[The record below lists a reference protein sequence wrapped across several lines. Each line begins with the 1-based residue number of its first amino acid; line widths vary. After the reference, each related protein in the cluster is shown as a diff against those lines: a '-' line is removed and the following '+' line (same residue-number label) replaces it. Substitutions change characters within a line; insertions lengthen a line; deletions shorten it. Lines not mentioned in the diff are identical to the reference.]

1 MLSLQGAQ
9 VWFLVLGPRFCMA
22 QGYGKNKQTNKQTKK
37 AGYRAVGKHT
47 NFSGGDKED
56 GKGRK
61 GEAGRTGKVWWRVA
75 VQTNRFLRIFLASGG
90 VFLASGGTFL
100 ALCRLRSCG
109 SWALLPPGMWD
120 LSSQTKDGT
129 GGFCTAGQFLT
140 IRPPRKPQLGSF
152 YSYTWTVSSMDH
164 CTILSEQ

>member
-22 QGYGKNKQTNKQTKK
+22 QGYGKNKQTNKQKK
-37 AGYRAVGKHT
+37 LDTEQWVNILIFQVGTRKME
-47 NFSGGDKED
+47 KE
-56 GKGRK
+56 GKERQ
-61 GEAGRTGKVWWRVA
+61 EEQGKVWWRVA

-109 SWALLPPGMWD
+109 SWALLPPGVWD